1 MSGWFTN
8 LRVRSKILT
17 AVLLASVVVA
27 IATVL
32 AVQRMGEMDERLV
45 EIRETNVTN
54 LNLLG
59 DMRGAQARMSRWAAT
74 ARRDAASAPARAA
87 AGELA
92 SVAVAEL
99 GDALVLYRTQPKSAA
114 AERKFTEFT
123 GDWERFIAAV
133 EDARAGRTPAAGLD
147 DVLAGMES
155 AVGLLADEEE
165 SSADLA
171 VRQARTRFDEARL
184 EVLVTLV
191 VALGIGVAL
200 ALAVARTITRR
211 LRTVAEAM
219 EAVAT
224 GDLTGRIEVG
234 GTDEIGAMAR
244 SVGRATTSVRPT
256 VTALADGATTLARSS
271 ADLSRVTDGVAA
283 SAAAVAGDAQSAN
296 TSADEVSRSL
306 RTITLGA
313 DEMALSIQE
322 ISRSTSAG
330 AQVTAQAVAVVA
342 ETAGTVGKLGASS
355 QEIGEVVKV
364 ITAIAEQTNLLAL
377 NATIEAA
384 RAGETGKGFAVVASE
399 VKDLAQETAKATGD
413 IAARVAAI
421 QADTTSAV
429 DAITRISDVIEQI
442 DQLQTTVASAVEE
455 QTATTAEM
463 NRNVATAA
471 SGAARIAGDVA
482 HVSGAAEDSNRSV
495 LAGQQAAADLADLA
509 GELQRLVGR
518 FSYR

>member
-1 MSGWFTN
+1 MSRWFTN
-8 LRVRSKILT
+8 LRVRSKILA

-59 DMRGAQARMSRWAAT
+59 DMRGAQSQMNRWAAT
-74 ARRDAASAPARAA
+74 AKQNASTAAAKASATKL
-87 AGELA
+87 E
-92 SVAVAEL
+92 SVAVTEL
-99 GDALVLYRTQPKSAA
+99 SDALELYRTQPKSDL
-114 AERKFTEFT
+114 AERTFADFIEH
-123 GDWERFIAAV
+123 WEGFIGAL
-133 EDARAGRTPAAGLD
+133 EDAKAGRTPTADLD
-147 DVLAGMES
+147 AVLTGMES
-155 AVGLLADEEE
+155 TVGALADEEE
-165 SSADLA
+165 SSADAA
-171 VRQARTRFDEARL
+171 VRQARERYDAARL
-184 EVLVTLV
+184 EVLITLIMAIAV
-191 VALGIGVAL
+191 GVGVAL
-200 ALAVARTITRR
+200 VVARTITRR
-211 LRTVAEAM
+211 LRVVAEAM

-224 GDLTGRIEVG
+224 GDLTGRIEVR
-234 GTDEIGAMAR
+234 GTDEIGAMAQ
-244 SVGRATTSVRPT
+244 SVGRATASVRET
-256 VTALADGATTLARSS
+256 VTALADGAATLAHSS
-271 ADLSRVTDGVAA
+271 EDLSKVTDGVAA
-283 SAAAVAGDAQSAN
+283 SAAVVAGDAQSAN
-296 TSADEVSRSL
+296 SSADEVSRSL
-306 RTITLGA
+306 QTVAAGA

-322 ISRSTSAG
+322 ISRSTTEG

-342 ETAGTVGKLGASS
+342 ATADTVGKLGASS

-384 RAGETGKGFAVVASE
+384 RAGDMGKGFAVVAGE

-421 QADTTSAV
+421 QTDTNSAV
-429 DAITRISDVIEQI
+429 EAITRISEVIEQI
-442 DQLQTTVASAVEE
+442 NHLQTTIASAVEE

-495 LAGQQAAADLADLA
+495 LAGQKAASDLADLA